1 MKKTRSGLFALTI
14 LVLMSGCGSSKI
26 LSDKDS
32 TVDFSK
38 FKTFEYY
45 GWAEH
50 SDKLL
55 SPFDK
60 ERIEEAFGRELAKRG
75 LKGVQKSAGGDL
87 LITLYIVTVDKTR
100 TTANTTS
107 MGMGMSMGYGGYG
120 YGYRYGGYGP
130 GYGWGGGT
138 SHTTYSEH
146 DYTVGTLIIDVYDAK
161 EKKLIWEA
169 SITDTINEK
178 TRGREA
184 RIDKVVMY
192 MMKEYPVKPKK

>member
-1 MKKTRSGLFALTI
+1 MKKIISGLFALTI
-14 LVLMSGCGSSKI
+14 LVLMSSCGSSKI

-32 TVDFSK
+32 TIDFTRFS
-38 FKTFEYY
+38 TFEYY
-45 GWAEH
+45 GWSEQ

-75 LKGVQKSAGGDL
+75 LNGVQKGTGGDL
-87 LITLYIVTVDKTR
+87 LITLYIVTAEKTR

-107 MGMGMSMGYGGYG
+107 MGMGVSYGYGGYG

-161 EKKLIWEA
+161 GKKLIWEA

-192 MMKEYPVKPKK
+192 MMKEYPVKPTK